1 MFALK
6 PLSQEA
12 IPAALARAE
21 RYRLLNESEE
31 AASICRDVLAVDPGN
46 QQALVSLVLALSD
59 RLSQDRRVFN
69 EALELAATISGEY
82 ERVYYSG
89 ILWERRA
96 KARYGEGGPGAGPVT
111 YDWMRRAM
119 EFFDEAEKL
128 RPAGNDEALLRWNTC
143 ARFLDGHR
151 DVYPSPEESG
161 ATVMLE

>member
-6 PLSQEA
+6 PLSRDA
-12 IPAALARAE
+12 VPAALARAE

-31 AASICRDVLAVDPGN
+31 AESICRDVLAVEPGN

-59 RLSQDRRVFN
+59 RFTHDRRVFT
-69 EALELAATISGEY
+69 EALGLTGSMKGAYDRA
-82 ERVYYSG
+82 YYSG

-96 KARYGEGGPGAGPVT
+96 KARYSEGGPGAGPVT

-128 RPAGNDEALLRWNTC
+128 RPPGNDEALLRWNTC
-143 ARFLDGHR
+143 ARFLDSHR
-151 DVYPSPEESG
+151 DARPSAEERP
-161 ATVMLE
+161 AAIMTE